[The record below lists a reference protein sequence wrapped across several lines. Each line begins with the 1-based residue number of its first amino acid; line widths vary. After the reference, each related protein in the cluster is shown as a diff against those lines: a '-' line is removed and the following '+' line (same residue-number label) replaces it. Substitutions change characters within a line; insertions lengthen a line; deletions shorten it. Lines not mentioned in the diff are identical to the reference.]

1 MGTGMARDG
10 KGRLDDSARSEMLDY
25 LDRCKTMVQ
34 GEFRRLFKGARW
46 RNPVVSSLYD
56 AALDYPLRGGK
67 ALRPALCLL
76 SCGAAGGAER
86 DALNSAVAIELFHNG
101 FLIKD
106 DLMDHSEYR
115 RGLPTLHR
123 KYWPEFALDVGDA
136 LNVLSMRPLFQN
148 LETIGAYRSLLVFTE
163 IQRMA
168 QQSVE
173 GQAMEL
179 TWIRANTWDLEFRD
193 YYEMARRKTCWY
205 TCAAPI
211 RIGTIVGLKRL
222 RSDYL
227 DAATRFAMNLGIGFQ
242 IEDDLLNLVGSR
254 KKYGKEILGDI
265 WEGKRTIMLI
275 HLLQNA
281 RSSDRRRILQ
291 ILQKPRSQKRA
302 SEILYI
308 LDRMNRYG
316 SLQVG
321 RAVKRRFARKA
332 LSILESECGW
342 MPDARMKGL
351 LVSLARYATD
361 REL

>member
-1 MGTGMARDG
+1 MPEDPAQAGII
-10 KGRLDDSARSEMLDY
+10 EY

-34 GEFRRLFKGARW
+34 NEFHHIFKGARR
-46 RNPVVSSLYD
+46 RNPIVSSLYE

-67 ALRPALCLL
+67 ALRPALCILA
-76 SCGAAGGAER
+76 CAAAGGVER

-115 RGLPTLHR
+115 RGLPTLHK

-136 LNVLSMRPLFQN
+136 LNVLSMRPLFEN
-148 LETIGAYRSLLVFTE
+148 LETIGAYRSLLVFME

-193 YYEMARRKTCWY
+193 YYEMVRRKTCWY

-211 RIGTIVGLKRL
+211 RIGTIVGLKHL

-254 KKYGKEILGDI
+254 KKYGKEILGDL
-265 WEGKRTIMLI
+265 WEGKRTIMMI

-281 RSSDRRRILQ
+281 RPSDRRRILE

-302 SEILYI
+302 AEILYI
-308 LDRMNRYG
+308 LDCMNRYG
-316 SLQVG
+316 SLHVG
-321 RAVKRRFARKA
+321 RAVKRRFARRA
-332 LSILESECGW
+332 LRILESECGW
-342 MPDARMKGL
+342 MPNARMRGML
-351 LVSLARYATD
+351 LSLARYAVD